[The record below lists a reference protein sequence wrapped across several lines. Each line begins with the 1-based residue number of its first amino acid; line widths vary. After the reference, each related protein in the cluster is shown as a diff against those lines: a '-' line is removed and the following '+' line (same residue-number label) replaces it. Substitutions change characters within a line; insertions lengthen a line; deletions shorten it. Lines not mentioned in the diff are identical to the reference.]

1 MYRLTV
7 DLLVFALAT
16 LLTACTLYPENNN
29 IRAKGSIVNV
39 QDSTPIY
46 LQKPVAGPN
55 LIIDTAWTINGQF
68 SFTGQSYP
76 NGLYELVQ
84 KNERPIPVV
93 IGNPTLEID
102 IDALGNSLVVQG
114 EEKQIANQIY
124 SFVAE
129 YDKECESLTS
139 LQYMSTD
146 SLELRTID
154 KMEKEARTNFLAK
167 MGRLVIKRPNSYL
180 SLYIISE
187 LHSELSSNIQDS
199 IEESLLQWKSPYTE
213 DQLYQN
219 FLKHTK

>member
-1 MYRLTV
+1 
-7 DLLVFALAT
+7 
-16 LLTACTLYPENNN
+16 
-29 IRAKGSIVNV
+29 
-39 QDSTPIY
+39 
-46 LQKPVAGPN
+46 
-55 LIIDTAWTINGQF
+55 
-68 SFTGQSYP
+68 
-76 NGLYELVQ
+76 
-84 KNERPIPVV
+84 
-93 IGNPTLEID
+93 
-102 IDALGNSLVVQG
+102 
-114 EEKQIANQIY
+114 
-124 SFVAE
+124 
-129 YDKECESLTS
+129 
-139 LQYMSTD
+139 MSTD